1 MANYLCHEEIN
12 TWFERLQITFTL
24 LRFGWIVNPFSGQI
38 LFGLYAP
45 HCKCKSLKLFRHGK
59 TIAVERNEFMSNT
72 SANSALTKE
81 GVEEIKQVAQDL
93 FHHIPDVI
101 LLAPLK
107 RTVDT
112 FRILQ
117 SQIAYS
123 LPVINCSYMLGINNS
138 VWEEKQLEMLDDTNL
153 YIFLQRECAHN
164 IFAKSK
170 YGDSWG
176 DVLLRCSKLIR
187 AINKDYKGKEILL
200 ISQGSIYQGLKILL
214 HHSNKPWDGYSA
226 NAMFCAKPSQEKPVG
241 YGKLFHIC

>member
-1 MANYLCHEEIN
+1 MANYLCREEIN
-12 TWFERLQITFTL
+12 TWYERLQISFNL

-38 LFGLYAP
+38 ILGFYTP
-45 HCKCKSLKLFRHGK
+45 HCKCKSLNLLRHGK

-72 SANSALTKE
+72 SKNSALTKE
-81 GVEEIKQVAQDL
+81 GIEEIKQVAQDL
-93 FHHIPDVI
+93 FPRIPDVI

-117 SQIAYS
+117 SEIACS
-123 LPVINCSYMLGINNS
+123 LPVIKCSYMVGINNS

-153 YIFLQRECAHN
+153 YIFLQREYAHN

-170 YGDSWG
+170 CGDSWG

-187 AINKDYKGKEILL
+187 AINQDYRGKEVLL
-200 ISQGSIYQGLKILL
+200 VSQGSIYQGLKILL
-214 HHSNKPWDGYSA
+214 HHSSKPWDGYSA
-226 NAMFCAKPSQEKPVG
+226 NAMFCAKPSHEKPVG